1 MTKYSVKYAQ
11 NYGIFKE
18 VALFSEWIPEV
29 VLINFC
35 DDLSNEIDNCTA
47 VEAVDLETGAIV
59 YGFYADEDTGGTV
72 YEVYSDE
79 EDPVIYGIYGKEP
92 EDEPEPEDEG
102 LEFDNCDDDCGFD
115 PYLGCYTD
123 DV

>member
-18 VALFSEWIPEV
+18 VALFSENIPDTMLV
-29 VLINFC
+29 NFC
-35 DDLSNEIDNCTA
+35 DELSNEIDNCTA

-59 YGFYADEDTGGTV
+59 YGIYADEF
-72 YEVYSDE
+72 YSNE
-79 EDPVIYGIYGKEP
+79 EEP
-92 EDEPEPEDEG
+92 
-102 LEFDNCDDDCGFD
+102 DNCDDDCGFD